1 MFNKDV
7 ISFWKEIYL
16 VVCESCWNERNKH
29 CFAQHATSY
38 SRGEEKKKLG
48 EWFRSYYLAHSL
60 PVNCFRTS
68 QTDFLTTSLPRKG
81 NALGTRLIFLTLSS
95 LRSYIK
101 IGITALA
108 VLRHVVTAFNKRT
121 CSSFCF
127 IHSIPYFSSRHFLTT
142 LSDKKLIDIKQFLP
156 SPWNIHRELRGCP
169 CTANPRVWAFFA
181 CHLGEWPYPVI
192 HFAI

>member
-1 MFNKDV
+1 MVPIILPGAQSPRELFSHITDRFFNNLAPKRG
-7 ISFWKEIYL
+7 K
-16 VVCESCWNERNKH
+16 RPGNK
-29 CFAQHATSY
+29 
-38 SRGEEKKKLG
+38 
-48 EWFRSYYLAHSL
+48 
-60 PVNCFRTS
+60 V
-68 QTDFLTTSLPRKG
+68 DFLT
-81 NALGTRLIFLTLSS
+81 FSS

-108 VLRHVVTAFNKRT
+108 VLRHSVTTFNKRT
-121 CSSFCF
+121 CSSFCS
-127 IHSIPYFSSRHFLTT
+127 IHSIPYFSSRQFLTT
-142 LSDKKLIDIKQFLP
+142 LSDEKLIDIKQFLP